1 MVTADAAEVSAQIA
15 AADGLL
21 FGTPTIL
28 GEALKPIWDLTTSMF
43 PPVHGGKLASAFGSY
58 GWSGEGVPHIVERL
72 KQLRMKVVD
81 GYKVKLKPSEKELTE
96 AVEFGYNFGL
106 KLLRKDEPVKAS
118 AKSTLV
124 KCLVCGEIF
133 DSSIETCPVCGV
145 GRENFV
151 PVDSQDTGFRMDTM
165 EKFVILGG
173 GTAALNAAKA
183 IRQRNATAAVTMI
196 SEETELPYDRPM
208 LTKNMFGAVCNGA
221 IASVGAEWYKENNVT
236 LLLGSK
242 VERID
247 AGRKEVVLADG
258 TAYPY
263 DKCIYALGSYS
274 FVPPIKGKELPEVT
288 PVRTIA
294 DVMKVRSFAEG
305 AKSAVVIGG
314 GVLGLEAAW
323 ELRKEKLDVTVL
335 EGAPVP
341 MAGKVDAETANLLI
355 EIAAKNGITI
365 KTGAKIAEIAGNG
378 HVDGVLLEGGEKI
391 PADLVIIST
400 GVRANIAVAEDAG
413 LITER
418 AVVVNEKMETG
429 VEGIYACG
437 DCAQFNGAN
446 IAIWPVASEM
456 GRIAGANAAGEAL
469 PYRPETQGM
478 TFHGINTALFAIGDV
493 GTKPDAQYKIL
504 EIRDDKKSTLEK
516 YYFVNNVV
524 CGAILLGDTS
534 KMATASEAIKAQK
547 TFKEIF

>member
-355 EIAAKNGITI
+355 GIAAKNGITI
-365 KTGAKIAEIAGNG
+365 KTGVKISEIAGNG

>member
-1 MVTADAAEVSAQIA
+1 MTADAAEVSAQIA